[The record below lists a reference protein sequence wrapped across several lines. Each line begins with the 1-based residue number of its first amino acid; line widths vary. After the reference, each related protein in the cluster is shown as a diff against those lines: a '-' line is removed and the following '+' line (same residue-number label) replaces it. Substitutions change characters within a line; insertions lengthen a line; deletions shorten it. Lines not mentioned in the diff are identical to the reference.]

1 VSRQVVRQHRVGP
14 IDGAGTGQAQPAEGP
29 VLGRAPRDAPRG
41 PPADIA
47 FEVDAIMSGAD
58 LNYILFGDP
67 SYLAHGRAALRRI
80 LR

>member
-1 VSRQVVRQHRVGP
+1 
-14 IDGAGTGQAQPAEGP
+14 
-29 VLGRAPRDAPRG
+29 
-41 PPADIA
+41 
-47 FEVDAIMSGAD
+47 MSGAD